1 MTAPGD
7 TAVRA
12 LGWLQ
17 HELQHVQAVETGHR
31 VEDFVVSRSGLEQMG
46 LKAPKAEEEV
56 LVVEERGELSVAV
69 YLAPRVL
76 EALRTAG
83 RNLGALF
90 TKHFPT
96 LCLAIEGVSHFV
108 YLTSR
113 AEVLRPVSLLELEVQ
128 AEIDKFALAALFLW
142 RRGQRHEV
150 PALLDRLF
158 GDVSYL
164 PHLGPEELE
173 RYRTAN
179 RLARGYCREL
189 LRYVEQG
196 RVEPLLAELRRS
208 YRLGAGE
215 KYSRLNRALH

>member
-1 MTAPGD
+1 VT
-7 TAVRA
+7 RA
-12 LGWLQ
+12 NELPALTWLQ
-17 HELQHVQAVETGHR
+17 AELQHVQAVETEHR
-31 VEDFVVSRSGLEQMG
+31 VEDFVVSRTALEGMG

-56 LVVEERGELSVAV
+56 LVVEERDELSVAV
-69 YLAPRVL
+69 YLAPAVL
-76 EALRTAG
+76 EALRKAG

-90 TKHFPT
+90 GRHFPT

-113 AEVLRPVSLLELEVQ
+113 AEARRGVSLLELEVQ
-128 AEIDKFALAALFLW
+128 AEIDKFALAALHLW
-142 RRGQRHEV
+142 RSGRRHEV
-150 PALLDRLF
+150 PGLLDRLF
-158 GDVSYL
+158 ENVSYL
-164 PHLGPEELE
+164 PHLDAEALE

-196 RVEPLLAELRRS
+196 RVEPLLAELRHA

-215 KYSRLNRALH
+215 KYSHLNRALH